1 MYKYLVDRY
10 IWQGGRKRLAWF
22 GVELAQ
28 FSRAEIRIPTNLLL
42 RSTASA
48 HHQHSSLKNTLNIE
62 QYDCVQKDSQPI
74 TYHGSG
80 VTKRERTSERCKFS
94 ENILGFIWALKKKKK
109 SSSKGL
115 IFSCMV
121 KLTRVIWKYHGT
133 MYKITISRGVE
144 VHRSLS
150 KCGKM
155 KVFIFLI
162 QFPYL

>member
-1 MYKYLVDRY
+1 MRLLVYKYLVDRY

-109 SSSKGL
+109 KQQQRAYFLMHGQINKSNLK
-115 IFSCMV
+115 IP
-121 KLTRVIWKYHGT
+121 WYHVQN
-133 MYKITISRGVE
+133 YNKQR
-144 VHRSLS
+144 
-150 KCGKM
+150 CGGS
-155 KVFIFLI
+155 
-162 QFPYL
+162 